1 MGTKLKL
8 KDIEQRLLQG
18 TFVCVFLFTGFFASG
33 QDCSANLDQAKLNY
47 REGKLYEIP
56 GMMDGCLGN
65 NELSRQ
71 QQVEA
76 YELLSLTYLYIDEPE
91 LAEQSYLNLLKADPE
106 YRPDSAV
113 EVEIEFLSKNFKTT
127 PIFTL
132 YPAKIGSNVSLPR
145 LININGV
152 DNTNNSNQSYKP
164 LWGVQIGGG
173 ADWQITNAWSIGGE
187 AWFHVTQFRFINQF
201 FDVDSLQI
209 DEQHWSINVPIFLRY
224 THRIN
229 KWYPYAYAGYSFSY
243 LINSTANPNF
253 FEITEVFVAN
263 GNVEDR
269 ITNQDFGR
277 SLNLTAIRNN
287 LNHNILAGLGVKY
300 RFQYR
305 YISLDVRYSLG
316 LNNILDTKAQFDFG
330 AGGEQNDIRELTFR
344 YGQVDNDFRLDNLS
358 INFGYVYPLY
368 RPRKIE
374 KKSKKGF
381 FKIFKGK
388 GKDTEE
394 LSN

>member
-1 MGTKLKL
+1 MGIKLKF
-8 KDIEQRLLQG
+8 KNINPGLLQG

-33 QDCSANLDQAKLNY
+33 QDCSANLDRAKLNY
-47 REGKLYEIP
+47 REGKLYDIP
-56 GMMDGCLGN
+56 GIMEGCLGN
-65 NELSRQ
+65 NKLSRQ

-91 LAEQSYLNLLKADPE
+91 LAEESYLNLLRADPE

-132 YPAKIGSNVSLPR
+132 YPAKIGSNLSIPR
-145 LININGV
+145 IINMNGT
-152 DNTNNSNQSYKP
+152 DNTTGSKQSYKP
-164 LWGVQIGGG
+164 LWGLQIGGG
-173 ADWQITNAWSIGGE
+173 ADWQISNIWSIGGE
-187 AWFHVTQFRFINQF
+187 AWFHVSQFRFINQF
-201 FDVDSLQI
+201 FDADSLQI
-209 DEQHWSINVPIFLRY
+209 DEQHWSLNVPIFLRY

-243 LINSTANPNF
+243 LINSTADPNF
-253 FEITEVFVAN
+253 FEVTEVVNAN
-263 GNVEDR
+263 GNVDR

-277 SLNLTAIRNN
+277 SLNLTPITNHF
-287 LNHNILAGLGVKY
+287 NHNILAGLGVKY

-305 YISLDVRYSLG
+305 YISFDLRYTLG
-316 LNNILDTKAQFDFG
+316 LNNILNTKNQFDFG
-330 AGGEQNDIRELTFR
+330 PGGEQNDIRELVFR

-374 KKSKKGF
+374 KKTKKGF
-381 FKIFKGK
+381 INNVFKGK
-388 GKDTEE
+388 NKEE
-394 LSN
+394 SSN